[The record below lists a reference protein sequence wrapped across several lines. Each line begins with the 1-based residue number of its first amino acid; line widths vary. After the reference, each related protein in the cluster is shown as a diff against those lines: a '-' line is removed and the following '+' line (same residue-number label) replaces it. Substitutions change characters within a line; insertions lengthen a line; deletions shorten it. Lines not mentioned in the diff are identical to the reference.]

1 MQESFLYNIM
11 GFLRMNKIDFQ
22 QLTEIRVK
30 KATCLI
36 ENGYYDGAY
45 YLLGGAF
52 PKSRTF

>member
-11 GFLRMNKIDFQ
+11 GFLNKIDFQ